1 MEEIV
6 LEKEIDKGQSKNQR
20 HVEAIMNPKV

>member
-1 MEEIV
+1 MEENI

-20 HVEAIMNPKV
+20 HIEAIMNPRV